1 MRERAHGEQGTRKA
15 GALEITPF
23 QPALLNSSTSQGRRG
38 SKGTRNTLKQELKLT
53 AAPSAA
59 KSLSPDSG
67 TILQQASPIRPTST
81 VTTRDTRIL
90 PRPELVKCMGCTRR
104 ACPPK
109 PSARA
114 SVSLG
119 VEAACSLTGERAHT
133 HTRAHPP
140 QTRTVSWSVHCHP
153 PVGTVTQTWG
163 AASLDLLRHQVRG
176 SAHPSC
182 PGTRHEVGDFQAL

>member
-53 AAPSAA
+53 AAHSAA

-90 PRPELVKCMGCTRR
+90 PRPELVKRMGCTRR

-133 HTRAHPP
+133 HTCASTPNPDRLLVSPLPP
-140 QTRTVSWSVHCHP
+140 PCRHSNSD
-153 PVGTVTQTWG
+153 VGSSLSGSPQAPG
-163 AASLDLLRHQVRG
+163 QRKCASFLSG
-176 SAHPSC
+176 HPS
-182 PGTRHEVGDFQAL
+182 